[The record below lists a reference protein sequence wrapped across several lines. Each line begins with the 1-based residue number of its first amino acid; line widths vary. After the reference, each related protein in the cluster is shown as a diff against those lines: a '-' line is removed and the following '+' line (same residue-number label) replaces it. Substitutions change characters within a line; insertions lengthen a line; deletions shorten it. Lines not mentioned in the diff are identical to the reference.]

1 MNIPIVMMFDDNYA
15 IPAGAAIY
23 SLLDNANKNYNY
35 ELFILHNNITSKHIK
50 KLDKVLKNFSNAK
63 LEFIQMNDYLKDY
76 DTHQYT
82 QEILYKFCVPE
93 IFKQYKT
100 MIVTDVDVIFTGD
113 ISQEYINFTV
123 DTENYFAGVK
133 YAQYNFYKP
142 FSTDITD
149 KNVHFIVG
157 AGYMIY
163 NLEKMRLDKI
173 ADKCLEYYKK
183 YNKYCTCP
191 EQDVLNQVC
200 YPKIKLLHPKY
211 MTLTSWYKYTDFVHS
226 YSYCAT
232 EQEVKEALENPIQL
246 HYVNSPYNEYFK
258 PWIDPSAPKAE
269 IWWEYIR
276 KTPFYY
282 EAIKNLIKLNTKK
295 LVQNIFSVKNTVGR
309 KHKQITILGVKI
321 KIKVKH
327 K

>member
-1 MNIPIVMMFDDNYA
+1 
-15 IPAGAAIY
+15 
-23 SLLDNANKNYNY
+23 
-35 ELFILHNNITSKHIK
+35 
-50 KLDKVLKNFSNAK
+50 
-63 LEFIQMNDYLKDY
+63 
-76 DTHQYT
+76 
-82 QEILYKFCVPE
+82 
-93 IFKQYKT
+93 
-100 MIVTDVDVIFTGD
+100 
-113 ISQEYINFTV
+113 
-123 DTENYFAGVK
+123 
-133 YAQYNFYKP
+133 
-142 FSTDITD
+142 
-149 KNVHFIVG
+149 
-157 AGYMIY
+157 MIY